1 LLLTTRLP
9 LFAQDPFI
17 KNYTQEDGMP
27 SSLSYQV
34 LQDRQGYMWMCTN
47 NGVIKFDGS
56 EFNVYNLN
64 NGFPDY
70 GAFHMVLDK
79 FNRLWFVTFSGRVC
93 YFRDNKF
100 TTVELNKSDSTQARW
115 ICQNNKGDIFIST
128 CTGNIYQVNRQGEA
142 AHYINVGYCIFVME
156 CLNDSTLV
164 MTNGD
169 SYRKIDADKK
179 QTILPITTLAY
190 DYPRIGV
197 LEDGLALS
205 SSDGIIKYHNKSNTF
220 SLLIPAS
227 QNVYPFAYLEEKN
240 HLWVSHKNG
249 LSKYEK
255 GKGPYKLISQYNK
268 NRQTTSVIRD
278 NTGKIWFTN
287 YFEGLNLMINERVK
301 LYQVEAE
308 YNKRTQFLTMMPGKN
323 SVALLNTM
331 GQIYDI
337 SNNHISFKS
346 EIAKGNR
353 SQLFLFHQAQIS
365 DAEHLINIDNKV
377 FCYNTALGKAELS
390 DLHVANTSA
399 MYYSDSDYFYILGRL
414 IKKDV
419 FFSRLD
425 KKTKKIISETKL
437 QLDGISNFKSFTVD
451 QHTTAWFGNKEG
463 LWYIDNGIPK
473 TLKGITTY
481 TSHITC
487 DKQNR
492 IWACTMGDG
501 VFCVDASTKKILLHL
516 TTANGLNTNICHKI
530 IIDII
535 NTIWISSYEGL
546 TKISSPFLS
555 SRRIL
560 HLDNNILPS
569 NVILDILT
577 LKNTIYVATS
587 KGIIECP
594 INISIPPASKTPT
607 YITRVQ
613 LEDTVYT
620 DVKNIVIPYG
630 KSFQIHYT
638 NVSFGI
644 GKQRKYQYR
653 LKSSNKEKWD
663 YTSSNSVKYDQLE
676 PGKYVF
682 EVAGINAG
690 NNSKNI
696 AYINVSIIPLYWQ
709 TWWFKTFIIAAFA
722 LIFSLITVV
731 YFTAKNKE
739 TLSNKKLIESQLNSL
754 RAQINPH
761 FIFNSL
767 NSIQDFILDQ
777 QPRMANLYLSKFASL
792 MRMIIENSR
801 KEYTLLSEEI
811 EFLKLYISLEKLRL
825 NEELDVDFTITPE
838 TDVNNIQIPTMLLQP
853 IIENAIKHG
862 LSPKK
867 SDRFLSVHFNAQG
880 GKTLTCTIEDNGI
893 GRNLSKSQGNVISAN
908 RSSVGL
914 RNIHERLEL
923 LFGSGE
929 NIRIIDLL
937 DENRQPM
944 GTRVVIHVQHV

>member
-1 LLLTTRLP
+1 MLTTRLT

-17 KNYTQEDGMP
+17 KNFTQEDGIP
-27 SSLSYQV
+27 SALSYQV

-47 NGVIKFDGS
+47 NGVIKFDGN
-56 EFNVYNLN
+56 EFDVYNLN

-79 FNRLWFVTFSGRVC
+79 FNRLWFVTFSGKVC

-100 TTVELNKSDSTQARW
+100 ITVKLNKSDSTQARW
-115 ICQNNKGDIFIST
+115 ICQNNIGDIFIST
-128 CTGNIYQVNRQGEA
+128 CTGNIYKVNRLGEVA
-142 AHYINVGYCIFVME
+142 QYINVGHCIFVME

-169 SYRKIDADKK
+169 SYRKIDAQKK

-205 SSDGIIKYHNKSNTF
+205 STDGIIKYHDKNNSF
-220 SLLIPAS
+220 DLMIPVK
-227 QNVYPFAYLEEKN
+227 QNIYPFDYLEDKN
-240 HLWVSHKNG
+240 YLWVSHKNG

-255 GKGPYKLISQYNK
+255 GKGQYKLINHYNK

-301 LYQVEAE
+301 LYQGEVE

-323 SVALLNTM
+323 SVALLNSM
-331 GQIYDI
+331 GQIYEI
-337 SNNHISFKS
+337 NNNHIFLKS
-346 EIAKGNR
+346 EIVKGNS

-365 DAEHLINIDNKV
+365 DNEHLINIDNKV
-377 FCYNTALGKAELS
+377 FCYNTSSGKAILS
-390 DLHVANTSA
+390 DLQVVNTSA
-399 MYYSDSDYFYILGRL
+399 LYYSDSDYFYILGRVL
-414 IKKDV
+414 KKDV

-425 KKTKKIISETKL
+425 KKNKKILTETKL
-437 QLDGISNFKSFTVD
+437 KLDGISNFKSFTVD

-473 TLKGITTY
+473 SLKRINTY

-492 IWACTMGDG
+492 IWACTLGKG

-530 IIDII
+530 IMDI
-535 NTIWISSYEGL
+535 NNNIWISSYEGL
-546 TKISSPFLS
+546 TKISSPFLN

-560 HLDNNILPS
+560 HFDNNILPS

-577 LKNTIYVATS
+577 LKNIIYVATS

-607 YITRVQ
+607 YITRVE

-620 DVKNIVIPYG
+620 DIKNILIPFG

-638 NVSFGI
+638 NLSFGI

-653 LKSSNKEKWD
+653 LKSSNEEKWE
-663 YTSSNSVKYDQLE
+663 YTSSSSVKYDQLE
-676 PGKYVF
+676 PGNYVF
-682 EVAGINAG
+682 EVAGINAE

-696 AYINVSIIPLYWQ
+696 SYINIKIIPLYWQ

-731 YFTAKNKE
+731 YFTARNKE
-739 TLSNKKLIESQLNSL
+739 TLSNKKLVESQLNSL

-811 EFLKLYISLEKLRL
+811 DFLKLYISLEKLRL
-825 NEELDVDFTITPE
+825 NEELDVDFIITPE
-838 TDVNNIQIPTMLLQP
+838 TDVNNIQVPTMLLQP

-867 SDRFLSVHFNAQG
+867 ADRFLSVKFETRAD
-880 GKTLTCTIEDNGI
+880 KALTCTIEDNGI
-893 GRNLSKSQGNVISAN
+893 GRNLSKSQGNIITTN

-923 LFGSGE
+923 LFGIGE
-929 NIRIIDLL
+929 NIQIIDLM
-937 DENRQPM
+937 DEKKQPA
-944 GTRVVIHVQHV
+944 GTRVVIHVQHT